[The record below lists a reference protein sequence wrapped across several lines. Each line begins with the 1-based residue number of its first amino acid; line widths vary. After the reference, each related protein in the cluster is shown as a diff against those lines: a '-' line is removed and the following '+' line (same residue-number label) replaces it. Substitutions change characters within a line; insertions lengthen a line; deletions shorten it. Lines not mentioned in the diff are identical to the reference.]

1 MSEVTATIE
10 RNGSVLPIVSP
21 GISRGKIG
29 LTQGSTFTSQV
40 INGEAFYIFCQS
52 LIHLAEGTSVSDS
65 DAPIDARGGC
75 YLNANRGRPI
85 SVRLLAGEEAAT
97 VWIHE
102 VR

>member
-10 RNGSVLPIVSP
+10 RNGGVLPIVTP
-21 GISRGKIG
+21 GISKGKSS
-29 LTQGSTFTSQV
+29 LTQGATFTTQV
-40 INGEAFYIFCQS
+40 IQGQAIYVFCQS
-52 LIHLAEGTSVSDS
+52 IIHLAEGTSVSDS

-85 SVRLLAGEEAAT
+85 SVRLLAGEDPAT